1 MLPLKLARKIR
12 KLRARTS
19 HKAKLIRVGA
29 ASFDVVGAGR
39 LVVLSSPT
47 AADDTI
53 QEMEISPT

>member
-29 ASFDVVGAGR
+29 ASFDYSRIFINVNVRKANK
-39 LVVLSSPT
+39 LFLSP
-47 AADDTI
+47 D
-53 QEMEISPT
+53 